1 MDLDDESR
9 MTEITVQP
17 DGRIFVF
24 GLSREVLA
32 ILRDLCPADHP
43 LLELSA
49 EDSRCEDLIHE

>member
-9 MTEITVQP
+9 ITEITLQP

-32 ILRDLCPADHP
+32 ILQDLCPAEHP

-49 EDSRCEDLIHE
+49 ENSDCEELIHE

>member
-9 MTEITVQP
+9 ITEITLQP

-32 ILRDLCPADHP
+32 ILQDFCPADHP

-49 EDSRCEDLIHE
+49 DDSTCENSIP